1 MKIKLHMLSVGVLF
15 FIGQGLLAQKKKPDT
30 TSIKDIEEV
39 VGCSLWKTKEGGNS
53 RFSSNC

>member
-1 MKIKLHMLSVGVLF
+1 MKVKLHMLSVGVLF

-39 VGCSLWKTKEGGNS
+39 VVVAFGKQKKEQE
-53 RFSSNC
+53 